1 MISFARTDTSVMS
14 RWWWTIDRWTVAAI
28 GLLIVFGVM
37 LTMAASP
44 PVADRLGYDSFYF
57 VRRQLIYLPLAIT
70 MLIAVSLLSPL
81 GVRRLALSAFVIA
94 LALVVVTLQFGAE
107 IKGARRWISIA
118 GLTLQPSEFVKPCFA
133 VLAAWL
139 FALRSDD
146 GRHTGRPA
154 AILLYG
160 LIIAL
165 LLMQPD
171 VGMAVVISAVWFS
184 QFFLAG
190 LPLLGVALFVITGL
204 VGAVAAY
211 FLLPHVASRVDRF
224 IDPASG
230 DSYQVMKSME
240 AFTKGGAFGRGPGEG
255 SVKSVLPDAHTDFV
269 FAVAGEEFG
278 LFACLILVGLFAF
291 IVLRGFTRVIKET
304 NLFVM
309 LAATGLLVQFGL
321 QALVN
326 MGSTLRL
333 MPTKGMT
340 LPFISYGGSSLLA
353 IALCMGMVLALTR
366 RRVGQEIAT

>member
-1 MISFARTDTSVMS
+1 MISFARTDTSVMA

-44 PVADRLGYDSFYF
+44 PVADRLGYDSFHF

-70 MLIAVSLLSPL
+70 MLIAVSLLSPR
-81 GVRRLALSAFVIA
+81 GVRRLALGAFVVS
-94 LALVVVTLQFGAE
+94 LALVVVTLQFGEE
-107 IKGARRWISIA
+107 IKGARRWINVA
-118 GLTLQPSEFVKPCFA
+118 GMTLQPSEFIKPCFA

-146 GRHTGRPA
+146 GRHIGRPA
-154 AILLYG
+154 SILLYAVV
-160 LIIAL
+160 IAL

-190 LPLLGVALFVITGL
+190 LPLLGIALFVITGI

-321 QALVN
+321 QSLVN

-340 LPFISYGGSSLLA
+340 LPFISYGGSSLMA

-366 RRVGQEIAT
+366 RRVGQ